1 MSADGIMSNNF
12 PSFEAGVRA
21 RWAPIILAPISGSY
35 ERLVIG
41 VAVANDSGFHV
52 EMANALDRLRC
63 LYADDAEGV
72 AYAIDLTAEDL
83 RSDLGIR
90 GVHAITE
97 PKPLLSG
104 VEIGASR
111 EAEGTSVEMI
121 AASWMLNLSSLY
133 RHEEP
138 LLGAVP
144 AEDAVTQTEGASD
157 QLPALVMN
165 YVRQRREG
173 FYSYFSSDLREGR
186 RRRLTGRSHEVLI
199 DFGGSHLVANFG
211 TLKASRIAPSVN
223 LIKRRLWDLKVER
236 DRDPQNALV
245 RNHEMI
251 IQSPARDDPQVTAN
265 QRSYLAD
272 ALDALEGQADQ
283 EELRLRPLRTV
294 AEIGEHVL
302 RVETIKA
309 AI

>member
-1 MSADGIMSNNF
+1 MSNQF
-12 PSFEAGVRA
+12 PFFEAGVRA
-21 RWAPIILAPISGSY
+21 RWAPIIVVPISGSY

-41 VAVANDSGFHV
+41 VAVANENGFHV

-63 LYADDAEGV
+63 LYADNAEGV
-72 AYAIDLTAEDL
+72 
-83 RSDLGIR
+83 
-90 GVHAITE
+90 VHAINLTADHLRLDLGKRGVQAIME
-97 PKPLLSG
+97 PQPLLSG
-104 VEIGASR
+104 VEIGTSR
-111 EAEGTSVEMI
+111 EAEGASFETI
-121 AASWMLNLSSLY
+121 AASWMRSLSSLY
-133 RHEEP
+133 CHEEP
-138 LLGAVP
+138 LSEAVP
-144 AEDAVTQTEGASD
+144 AEDAGAQAEGASD

-165 YVRQRREG
+165 YVRERREG

-199 DFGGSHLVANFG
+199 DFGGSRLVANFG
-211 TLKASRIAPSVN
+211 TLRASRIAPSVH

-251 IQSPARDDPQVTAN
+251 IQSPIKGDPQLTVSQQT
-265 QRSYLAD
+265 YLSD
-272 ALDALEGQADQ
+272 ALNALEQQADQ
-283 EELRLRPLRTV
+283 EQLRLRPLSTV

-302 RVETIKA
+302 RVEAAHA

>member
-1 MSADGIMSNNF
+1 MSADSIMSNQF

-21 RWAPIILAPISGSY
+21 RWAPIILVPISGSY

-41 VAVANDSGFHV
+41 VAVANERGFHV

-72 AYAIDLTAEDL
+72 AYAIDLTADHL
-83 RSDLGIR
+83 RLDLGKR
-90 GVHAITE
+90 GIQAIME
-97 PKPLLSG
+97 PQPLLSG
-104 VEIGASR
+104 VEIGTSR
-111 EAEGTSVEMI
+111 EAEGASFEAI
-121 AASWMLNLSSLY
+121 AASWMRALSSLY
-133 RHEEP
+133 RQEEP
-138 LLGAVP
+138 LPDAVP
-144 AEDAVTQTEGASD
+144 AEDAVAQTEGASD

-165 YVRQRREG
+165 YVRERREG
-173 FYSYFSSDLREGR
+173 FYRHFSSDLREGR

-199 DFGGSHLVANFG
+199 DFGGSRLVANFG
-211 TLKASRIAPSVN
+211 TLRASRIAPSVN

-251 IQSPARDDPQVTAN
+251 IQIPTQGDPQVTAN
-265 QRSYLAD
+265 QQTYLSD
-272 ALDALEGQADQ
+272 ALNALEQQADQ
-283 EELRLRPLRTV
+283 EELRLRPLSTV

-302 RVETIKA
+302 RIEA
-309 AI
+309 AQVAV